1 MVETEGV
8 THAAPSSS
16 SRELIAEHARILFE
30 DHGFGGVSVRQI
42 AAAAGVDPSLVIRHY
57 GSKEGLFLTV
67 IRLDGYVSPPLEG
80 PIETLG
86 HRLAGWVLA
95 PEHVDFRVR
104 LSTLIRAS
112 DREAVREG
120 LRLAVH
126 RMFVDRLVEVMP
138 GEDRL
143 ARAELIVAQLG
154 GVVQASGGENG
165 LLESVS
171 GHRLVDLFG
180 QAIQALVVPASLELA
195 DPMPIER
202 ADDE

>member
-1 MVETEGV
+1 MID
-8 THAAPSSS
+8 AASS

-30 DHGFGGVSVRQI
+30 DHGFAGVSVRQI

-67 IRLDGYVSPPLEG
+67 IGLDWYVSPALEG

-86 HRLAGWVLA
+86 RRLAGWVLA

-120 LRLAVH
+120 LRLTVR

-154 GVVQASGGENG
+154 GVVQASAGESG

-171 GHRLVDLFG
+171 GQRLVDLFG
-180 QAIQALVVPASLELA
+180 QAIQALVEPASLELA
-195 DPMPIER
+195 DPMPTER